1 MTTTDSLGLASDS
14 DYRKRVV
21 ELLAT
26 KLKLDPALLERARL
40 IARRTRR
47 PIEQTLNQMGVV
59 TDRTLAEAYAEIC
72 ACAVW
77 DPEIE
82 PPTVVDPSI
91 VQPAFL
97 ATRRMLVLETAE
109 KTLTVATPDPLDDEA
124 LTGLAFASGRSIV
137 LRAATPADFRRAAY
151 DLYGQSE
158 PETSQTEH
166 RLEAEAQRVADVAAD
181 SEAARGLAAVLE
193 AAAARRASDIHLEPR
208 RHDAV
213 IRLRVDGRLTEFG
226 KVSPE
231 LATALISRIKVI
243 SNLDLGER
251 RLPQDGRATFVA
263 EGRPIETRI
272 SLVPTVFGESAV
284 LRILDRVGVEFD
296 LNALGASDEV
306 ATVLHHAA
314 HTNHGI
320 FLLAGP
326 TGSGKT
332 TTLYALLNSLAG
344 AGKKIL
350 SVEDPVEHHFAHVN
364 QIQAAPQIG
373 LTFAHALRAF
383 LRQDPDV
390 ILVGEVRDPE
400 TAMVAMQAAMTGHL
414 VLASVHA
421 GDAVRV
427 IPRLQD
433 MGVEPYQL
441 AAALRGAAAQ
451 RLVRRLCV
459 SCRKPRALW
468 PAERAFVEAVGVASP
483 EEAWEAVGCDDCS
496 AVGFRG
502 RLALIEAF
510 ACDEEIADAITYR
523 KPVTVLARLVR
534 GAGLQTIAVDGCRKA
549 AEGLTTFSEVM
560 SVLQT

>member
-1 MTTTDSLGLASDS
+1 MSEAASFQLVSIDG
-14 DYRKRVV
+14 RRERVV
-21 ELLAT
+21 DHLAAH
-26 KLKLDPALLERARL
+26 LRLDAALVERARL
-40 IARRTRR
+40 VAARTRQ
-47 PIEQTLNQMGVV
+47 PVEQVLNQMGVV
-59 TDRTLAEAYAEIC
+59 ADRALAEAYADIC
-72 ACAVW
+72 ECPVW
-77 DPEIE
+77 DPDTE
-82 PPTVVDPSI
+82 PPIAVDASV
-91 VQPAFL
+91 VQPGFL
-97 ATRRMLVLETAE
+97 AARRMLVLDVADRR
-109 KTLTVATPDPLDDEA
+109 LTVATADPLDDEA

-137 LRAATPADFRRAAY
+137 LRVAAPADYRRAAHE
-151 DLYGQSE
+151 LHGQVT
-158 PETSQTEH
+158 PETPRAEH

-213 IRLRVDGRLTEFG
+213 IRLRLDGRLTEFA
-226 KVSPE
+226 KVSPD
-231 LATALISRIKVI
+231 LAAALVSRIKVL

-251 RLPQDGRATFVA
+251 RLPQDGRATFVV

-284 LRILDRVGVEFD
+284 LRILDRVGVDFD
-296 LNALGASDEV
+296 LNALGASEEV
-306 ATVLHHAA
+306 AAVLHRAA

-332 TTLYALLNSLAG
+332 TTLYALLNSLAD
-344 AGKKIL
+344 ADRKIL

-364 QIQAAPQIG
+364 QIQVAPQIG

-390 ILVGEVRDPE
+390 ILVGEIRDPE

-433 MGVEPYQL
+433 MGVESYQL

-451 RLVRRLCV
+451 RLVRRLCT
-459 SCRKPRALW
+459 SCRRPRA
-468 PAERAFVEAVGVASP
+468 PSQAELAFVEAVGAAP
-483 EEAWEAVGCDDCS
+483 PDRAWDAVGCDACG
-496 AVGFRG
+496 ATGFRG

-510 ACDEEIADAITYR
+510 TCDETMADAISHR
-523 KPVTVLARLVR
+523 ETVSVLTQFARGR
-534 GAGLQTIAVDGCRKA
+534 GLQPIAVDGCRKA
-549 AEGLTTFSEVM
+549 DAGLTTFGEVM